1 MQNLVIEEL
10 KHVPVY
16 QQKIEIVER
25 KGLGHPDT
33 ICDNIANEISVL
45 LCKEYIKRFGR
56 ILHHNI
62 DKSLLSAGEAE
73 NKFGGGTVKKPM
85 LLIIGDRATYKYGK
99 EEIPVNEIAISA
111 AKNWLKEHLRFLN
124 TEKDIKFQVELKE
137 GSAALTSIFKRE
149 KIGAND
155 TSAAVG
161 YAPYT
166 PVESITYETEK
177 FLNSKEFKK
186 EFPETGE
193 DVKIMVSRIDNMLDI
208 TFAMPLIDRFVKSE
222 EDYFR
227 KKEEIVERVKG
238 FILRNF
244 DFKDISVNYNTLD
257 KRGHGVEGV
266 YLTVTGTSAESADSG
281 QVGRGN
287 RANGVISLNR
297 PASEEAAAGK
307 NPVAHV
313 GKIYNLLSFRI
324 AEKIYEEVSGLKEV
338 YVWLLSQI
346 GQPIDSPKLVS
357 VQTVLEKGIKMKEVE
372 KEIKNVVEAHVTNIN
387 SFVDELIKGKVNFC

>member
-1 MQNLVIEEL
+1 MQNILIEEL
-10 KHVPVY
+10 KQVPVY

-25 KGLGHPDT
+25 KGIGHPDT
-33 ICDNIANEISVL
+33 ICDYIANEISVL
-45 LCKEYIKRFGR
+45 LCKEYIKRFGK

-73 NKFGGGTVKKPM
+73 NRFGGGVIKKPM
-85 LLIIGDRATYKYGK
+85 LFVIGDRATYVYGK
-99 EEIPVNEIAISA
+99 EEIPVDEIAVLA
-111 AKNWLKEHLRFLN
+111 AKNWLKNNLRFLD
-124 TEKDIKFQVELKE
+124 TENDIKFQVELKE

-161 YAPYT
+161 YAPFT
-166 PVESITYETEK
+166 PVESVTYETERY
-177 FLNSKEFKK
+177 LNSKEFKK

-193 DVKIMVSRIDNMLDI
+193 DVKIMVSRRNEKLDVI
-208 TFAMPLIDRFVKSE
+208 VAMPLIDRFVKSE

-227 KKEEIVERVKG
+227 KKEEITERIKN
-238 FILRNF
+238 FILQNF
-244 DFKDISVNYNTLD
+244 EFKDVCITYNALD
-257 KRGHGVEGV
+257 KKGHGVDGV
-266 YLTVTGTSAESADSG
+266 YLTVTGTCAESADSG

-324 AEKIYEEVSGLKEV
+324 AEEIYKRVSGLKEV

-346 GQPIDSPKLVS
+346 GQPVDTPKLIS
-357 VQTVLEKGIKMKEVE
+357 VQTVLEKGVKLQEVE
-372 KEIKNVVEAHVTNIN
+372 KEIRNIVEDHIVNIN
-387 SFVDELIKGKVNFC
+387 SFVKELIEGKVKFC

>member
-1 MQNLVIEEL
+1 MQNLVVEEL
-10 KHVPVY
+10 RHVPVY
-16 QQKIEIVER
+16 QQRIEIVER

-45 LCKEYIKRFGR
+45 LCKEYIKKFGR
-56 ILHHNI
+56 ILHHNV

-73 NKFGGGTVKKPM
+73 NKFGGGVVKKPM
-85 LLIIGDRATYKYGK
+85 LLIIGDRATRRYGR
-99 EEIPVNEIAISA
+99 EEIPVDEIAISA
-111 AKNWLKEHLRFLN
+111 AKNWLKEHLRFLEI
-124 TEKDIKFQVELKE
+124 EKDIKFQVELKE

-166 PVESITYETEK
+166 PVENITYETERY
-177 FLNSKEFKK
+177 LNSKEFKK

-193 DVKIMVSRIDNMLDI
+193 DVKIMVSRIDDMLDI
-208 TFAMPLIDRFVKSE
+208 TFAMPLIDRFIKSE
-222 EDYFR
+222 DDYFR
-227 KKEEIVERVKG
+227 KKEEIVERVKN
-238 FILRNF
+238 FILENF
-244 DFKDISVNYNTLD
+244 DFKNFSINYNTLD
-257 KRGHGVEGV
+257 KRGYGVEGV

-346 GQPIDSPKLVS
+346 GQPIDSPKLIS
-357 VQTVLEKGIKMKEVE
+357 VQTVLEEGVKMKDVE
-372 KEIKNVVEAHVTNIN
+372 NQIKNVVEAHVANIS

>member
-1 MQNLVIEEL
+1 MQNILIEEL
-10 KHVPVY
+10 KQVPVY

-25 KGLGHPDT
+25 KGIGHPDT
-33 ICDNIANEISVL
+33 ICDYIANEISVL
-45 LCKEYIKRFGR
+45 LCKEYIKRFGK

-73 NKFGGGTVKKPM
+73 NRFGGGVIKRPM
-85 LLIIGDRATYKYGK
+85 LFVIGDRATYVYGK
-99 EEIPVNEIAISA
+99 EEIPVDEIAVLA
-111 AKNWLKEHLRFLN
+111 AKNWLKNNLRFLD
-124 TEKDIKFQVELKE
+124 TENDIKFQVELKE

-161 YAPYT
+161 YAPFT
-166 PVESITYETEK
+166 PVESVTYETERY
-177 FLNSKEFKK
+177 LNSKEFKK

-193 DVKIMVSRIDNMLDI
+193 DVKIMVSRRNEKLDVI
-208 TFAMPLIDRFVKSE
+208 VAMPLIDRFVKSE

-227 KKEEIVERVKG
+227 KKEEITERIKN
-238 FILRNF
+238 FILQNF
-244 DFKDISVNYNTLD
+244 EFKDVCITYNALD
-257 KRGHGVEGV
+257 KKGHGVDGV
-266 YLTVTGTSAESADSG
+266 YLTVTGTCAESADSG

-324 AEKIYEEVSGLKEV
+324 AEEIYKRVSGLKEV

-346 GQPIDSPKLVS
+346 GQPVDTPKLIS
-357 VQTVLEKGIKMKEVE
+357 VQTVLEKGVKLQEVE
-372 KEIKNVVEAHVTNIN
+372 KEIRNIVEDHIVNIN
-387 SFVDELIKGKVNFC
+387 SFVKELIEGKVKFC

>member
-1 MQNLVIEEL
+1 MQNILIEEL
-10 KHVPVY
+10 KQVPVY

-25 KGLGHPDT
+25 KGIGHPDT
-33 ICDNIANEISVL
+33 ICDYIANEISVL
-45 LCKEYIKRFGR
+45 LCKEYIKRFGK

-73 NKFGGGTVKKPM
+73 NRFGGGVIKKPM
-85 LLIIGDRATYKYGK
+85 LFVIGDRATYVYGK
-99 EEIPVNEIAISA
+99 EEIPVDEIAVLA
-111 AKNWLKEHLRFLN
+111 AKNWLKNNLRFLD
-124 TEKDIKFQVELKE
+124 TENDIKFQVELKE

-161 YAPYT
+161 YAPFT
-166 PVESITYETEK
+166 PVESVTYETERY
-177 FLNSKEFKK
+177 LNSKEFKK

-193 DVKIMVSRIDNMLDI
+193 DVKIMVSRRNEKLDVI
-208 TFAMPLIDRFVKSE
+208 VAMPLIDRFVKSE

-227 KKEEIVERVKG
+227 KKEEITERIKS
-238 FILRNF
+238 FILQNF
-244 DFKDISVNYNTLD
+244 EFKDVCITYNALD
-257 KRGHGVEGV
+257 KKGHGVDGV
-266 YLTVTGTSAESADSG
+266 YLTVTGTCAESADSG

-324 AEKIYEEVSGLKEV
+324 AEEIYKRVSGLKEV

-346 GQPIDSPKLVS
+346 GQPVDTPKLIS
-357 VQTVLEKGIKMKEVE
+357 VQTVLEKGVRLQEVE
-372 KEIKNVVEAHVTNIN
+372 KEIRNVVEDHIVNIN
-387 SFVDELIKGKVNFC
+387 SFVKELIEGKVKFC

>member
-1 MQNLVIEEL
+1 MQNLLIEEL

-16 QQKIEIVER
+16 QRKLEIVER
-25 KGLGHPDT
+25 KGIGHPDT
-33 ICDNIANEISVL
+33 ICDSIANEISVL
-45 LCKEYIKRFGR
+45 LCKEYIKRFGK

-73 NKFGGGTVKKPM
+73 NRFGGGVVKKPM
-85 LLIIGDRATYKYGK
+85 LLIIGDRATYSYGK
-99 EEIPVNEIAISA
+99 SKVPVEEIAVSA
-111 AKNWLKEHLRFLN
+111 AKNWLKKQLRFVDI
-124 TEKDIKFQVELKE
+124 EKDIKFQVELKE

-161 YAPYT
+161 YAPFT
-166 PVESITYETEK
+166 PTESVVYETER
-177 FLNSKEFKK
+177 FLNSKKIKK

-193 DVKIMVSRIDNMLDI
+193 DVKIMGSRRNSKLDI
-208 TFAMPLIDRFVKSE
+208 TIAMPLIDRFIKSE

-227 KKEEIVERVKG
+227 KKEEIVERVKR
-238 FILRNF
+238 FVMQNF
-244 DFKDISVNYNTLD
+244 DFKDVSIVYNALD
-257 KRGHGVEGV
+257 KRGIGVDGL
-266 YLTVTGTSAESADSG
+266 YLTVTGTCAESADSG

-307 NPVAHV
+307 NPVSHV

-324 AEKIYEEVSGLKEV
+324 ADKIYQEVAGLKEV

-346 GQPIDSPKLVS
+346 GQPVDDPKLVS
-357 VQTVLEKGIKMKEVE
+357 VQVTMEENTTIEEVE
-372 KEIKNVVEAHVTNIN
+372 KSIKDIVESEVENIS
-387 SFVDELIKGKVNFC
+387 SFVDELIRGKVNFC

>member
-1 MQNLVIEEL
+1 MQNLVVEEL
-10 KHVPVY
+10 RHVPVY
-16 QQKIEIVER
+16 QQRIEIVER

-45 LCKEYIKRFGR
+45 LCKEYIKKFGR
-56 ILHHNI
+56 ILHHNV

-73 NKFGGGTVKKPM
+73 NKFGGGVVKKPM
-85 LLIIGDRATYKYGK
+85 LLIIGDRATRRYGR
-99 EEIPVNEIAISA
+99 EEIPVDEIAISA
-111 AKNWLKEHLRFLN
+111 AKNWLKEHLRFLEI
-124 TEKDIKFQVELKE
+124 EKDIKFQVELKE

-166 PVESITYETEK
+166 PVENITYETERY
-177 FLNSKEFKK
+177 LNSKEFKK

-193 DVKIMVSRIDNMLDI
+193 DVKIMVSRIDDMLDI
-208 TFAMPLIDRFVKSE
+208 TFAMPLIDRFIKSE
-222 EDYFR
+222 DDYFR
-227 KKEEIVERVKG
+227 KKEEIVERVKN
-238 FILRNF
+238 FILENF
-244 DFKDISVNYNTLD
+244 DFKNFSINYNTLD
-257 KRGHGVEGV
+257 KRGYGVEGV

-346 GQPIDSPKLVS
+346 GQPIDSPKLIS
-357 VQTVLEKGIKMKEVE
+357 VQTVLEEGVKMKDVE
-372 KEIKNVVEAHVTNIN
+372 NQIKNVVEAHVANIN

>member
-85 LLIIGDRATYKYGK
+85 LLIIGDRATHKYGK

-227 KKEEIVERVKG
+227 KKEEIVERIKG

-244 DFKDISVNYNTLD
+244 DFKGISVNYNTLD

-372 KEIKNVVEAHVTNIN
+372 KEIKNVVEAHVSNIN

>member
-1 MQNLVIEEL
+1 MQNLVVEEL
-10 KHVPVY
+10 RHVPVY
-16 QQKIEIVER
+16 QQRIEIVER

-45 LCKEYIKRFGR
+45 LCKEYIKKFGR
-56 ILHHNI
+56 ILHHNV

-73 NKFGGGTVKKPM
+73 NKFGGGVVKKPM
-85 LLIIGDRATYKYGK
+85 LLIIGDRATRRYGR
-99 EEIPVNEIAISA
+99 EEIPVDEIAISA
-111 AKNWLKEHLRFLN
+111 AKNWLKEHLRFLEI
-124 TEKDIKFQVELKE
+124 EKDIKFQVELKE

-166 PVESITYETEK
+166 PVENITYETERY
-177 FLNSKEFKK
+177 LNSKEFKK

-193 DVKIMVSRIDNMLDI
+193 DVKIMVSRIDDMLDI
-208 TFAMPLIDRFVKSE
+208 TFAMPLIDRFIKSE
-222 EDYFR
+222 DDYFR
-227 KKEEIVERVKG
+227 KKEEIVERVKN
-238 FILRNF
+238 FILENF
-244 DFKDISVNYNTLD
+244 DFKNFSINYNTLD
-257 KRGHGVEGV
+257 KRGYGVEGV

-346 GQPIDSPKLVS
+346 GQPIDSPKLIS
-357 VQTVLEKGIKMKEVE
+357 VQTVLEKGVKMKDVE
-372 KEIKNVVEAHVTNIN
+372 NQIKNVVEAHVANIN

>member
-1 MQNLVIEEL
+1 MQNILIEEL
-10 KHVPVY
+10 KQVPVY

-25 KGLGHPDT
+25 KGIGHPDT
-33 ICDNIANEISVL
+33 ICDYIANEISVL
-45 LCKEYIKRFGR
+45 LCKEYIKRFGK

-73 NKFGGGTVKKPM
+73 NRFGGGVIKKPM
-85 LLIIGDRATYKYGK
+85 LFVIGDRATYVYGK
-99 EEIPVNEIAISA
+99 EEIPVDEIAVLA
-111 AKNWLKEHLRFLN
+111 AKNWLKNNLRFLD
-124 TEKDIKFQVELKE
+124 TENDIKFQVELKE

-161 YAPYT
+161 YAPFT
-166 PVESITYETEK
+166 PVESVTYETERY
-177 FLNSKEFKK
+177 LNSKEFKK

-193 DVKIMVSRIDNMLDI
+193 DVKIMVSRRNEKLDVI
-208 TFAMPLIDRFVKSE
+208 VAMPLIDRFVKSE

-227 KKEEIVERVKG
+227 KKEEITERIKS
-238 FILRNF
+238 FILQNF
-244 DFKDISVNYNTLD
+244 EFKDVCITYNALD
-257 KRGHGVEGV
+257 KKGHGVDGV
-266 YLTVTGTSAESADSG
+266 YLTVTGTCAESADSG

-324 AEKIYEEVSGLKEV
+324 AEEIYKRVSGLKEV

-346 GQPIDSPKLVS
+346 GQPVDTPKLVS
-357 VQTVLEKGIKMKEVE
+357 VQTVLEKGVRLQEVE
-372 KEIKNVVEAHVTNIN
+372 KEIRNVVEDHIVNIN
-387 SFVDELIKGKVNFC
+387 SFVKELIEGKVKFC

>member
-124 TEKDIKFQVELKE
+124 TEKGIKFQVELKE